1 MNANATPDLRKLPP
15 AGTSPAHQDA
25 SCPRSDIPFTPIE
38 AAFLKLFARD
48 DIFGGIAP
56 ALAEVVD
63 ALQAAHR
70 VYGLERYRKWADG
83 AAQFERRVEAL
94 EAQGRPE
101 LGLPSTDE
109 ENLTPGDML
118 SRLEDNSLDADELLR
133 IRALFGARIAGALS
147 KNEILPRSAV
157 AAHESLLI
165 CRRNRSRQHEDWRTV
180 CGHAD
185 VDETGLRALKLVV
198 KSTVVRDFIDDS
210 LMALAGAIVDPS
222 ASAAAPQAPT
232 AEPGS
237 SQEPDSDHEDP
248 TEHGYGQ
255 PADIEIPRVTGVDAG
270 ATSRQEREQAA
281 PDQPP
286 ADGKISLIG
295 WRIVDGLHAPFTRR
309 LGITTTWGASPLA
322 DHASVCRSLKH
333 DFTVGDLGVKN
344 KVCVAYH
351 SQQCSLPPQLVLT
364 VPLMDTG
371 GLFYD
376 VAEGCYWAPYA
387 HALGKDEAPN
397 KVPPDETPRYG
408 RMRIYIDPDLAQ
420 HHREQYARL
429 PDAMDIGELVEAGAL
444 PEARASYL
452 KRYRAYLRKHGDSA
466 HPQYAGRH
474 ARSLGPA
481 VKEITGSD
489 VLAMFLALDGS
500 MVAAGMLHYVT
511 LSERFVHAQQ
521 QRVLARLGWKP
532 PPDLDEGVD
541 EVLGADNALPWS
553 DFIMGWKCV
562 QAEAT
567 EALAALG
574 HPRADRPPQSER
586 RGLPRCHRRRSSACP
601 RAVAAGVGLNSRGRR
616 LRALPPVAFG
626 RATPC
631 LHLRGRCTASA
642 RRRLRP
648 SSARRRRSAAATG
661 GGSPHAP
668 GPQDNRRGPQRAADT

>member
-333 DFTVGDLGVKN
+333 DFTVGDLVHVDTELAIK
-344 KVCVAYH
+344 
-351 SQQCSLPPQLVLT
+351 LVLSIGLLRTAQHKLKEAETDKEREERDRAVNAHRDAEALSRDVKSTGFTIEDFHKGLAKFDSPELVRRMLLSPTAASKIVTADSKTLNPIHLPTKKLNSEISHRVRVAVMEVSPNGTHSMVKLTWADQPGAVGLKDLFKRPIRLEYRRFKGIANLSDLLLSLRLARREAELIVT
-364 VPLMDTG
+364 VTR
-371 GLFYD
+371 
-376 VAEGCYWAPYA
+376 
-387 HALGKDEAPN
+387 ALRPADKDLDLLVLKEFCRL
-397 KVPPDETPRYG
+397 K
-408 RMRIYIDPDLAQ
+408 DLAAAVPGDVQ
-420 HHREQYARL
+420 RIQE
-429 PDAMDIGELVEAGAL
+429 ELWSG
-444 PEARASYL
+444 
-452 KRYRAYLRKHGDSA
+452 LR
-466 HPQYAGRH
+466 
-474 ARSLGPA
+474 
-481 VKEITGSD
+481 
-489 VLAMFLALDGS
+489 
-500 MVAAGMLHYVT
+500 
-511 LSERFVHAQQ
+511 
-521 QRVLARLGWKP
+521 
-532 PPDLDEGVD
+532 
-541 EVLGADNALPWS
+541 
-553 DFIMGWKCV
+553 
-562 QAEAT
+562 
-567 EALAALG
+567 
-574 HPRADRPPQSER
+574 
-586 RGLPRCHRRRSSACP
+586 
-601 RAVAAGVGLNSRGRR
+601 
-616 LRALPPVAFG
+616 
-626 RATPC
+626 
-631 LHLRGRCTASA
+631 
-642 RRRLRP
+642 
-648 SSARRRRSAAATG
+648 
-661 GGSPHAP
+661 
-668 GPQDNRRGPQRAADT
+668 